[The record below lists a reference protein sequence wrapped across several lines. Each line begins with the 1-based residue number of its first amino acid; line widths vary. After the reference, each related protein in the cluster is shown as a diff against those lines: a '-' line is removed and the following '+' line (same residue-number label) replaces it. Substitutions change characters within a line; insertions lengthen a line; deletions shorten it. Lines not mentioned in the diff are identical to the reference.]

1 MKRII
6 HSLLLA
12 VVIMLPLGLAGQN
25 QGFKLPGKKQ
35 STTKTAPKTKTGGKK
50 SSTKS
55 AGSAANS
62 SKSSHNSLQS
72 KQKEQQRQRELK
84 AQRQEQ
90 QRQRE
95 LEAQRQEQQRQREL
109 EAQRQEQRECC
120 SQPGISGLVGYT
132 AEYWGRPHS
141 KWTGKVNVKVRVDP
155 RGKVIEAHAV
165 SGSGEAWAHPEV
177 RRSCEQA
184 ARESAFS
191 VPKNRTSEGIGTITW
206 RFIE

>member
-1 MKRII
+1 MKREI
-6 HSLLLA
+6 HTLLIA
-12 VVIMLPLGLAGQN
+12 VALLLPLGLAGQN

-35 STTKTAPKTKTGGKK
+35 STTKTAPKTKTGVKK

-55 AGSAANS
+55 ASSSAKQSANS
-62 SKSSHNSLQS
+62 SKSSHKSQPS
-72 KQKEQQRQRELK
+72 RKEKQQLH
-84 AQRQEQ
+84 
-90 QRQRE
+90 RE
-95 LEAQRQEQQRQREL
+95 LES
-109 EAQRQEQRECC
+109 QRQEQRECC

-141 KWTGKVNVKVRVDP
+141 KWTGKVNVQVRVNP

-206 RFIE
+206 RFI